1 MDVQHQERKCQQK
14 FPPKSIKTEEPGFSV
29 KV

>member
-1 MDVQHQERKCQQK
+1 MVVQHQERKYQHK
-14 FPPKSIKTEEPGFSV
+14 LPLKSIEVKKPGFSV